1 MSELHRKIKSFVKR
15 EGRMTLGQ
23 KQAYEVMMPEYGVHY
38 KKEMLDFNAL
48 FGNQNPVCLEI
59 GFGMGSSL
67 AAQAQMYPDRN
78 YIGIEVHKP
87 GVGALLL
94 RMQEQQLTNIR
105 VMSHDAVEVLENMIA
120 DNSLSLIQLYFPD
133 PWHKRKH
140 HKRRI
145 VQVYFVKRLFSKLRL
160 GGHFHMATDWQDY
173 AKYMLKIMLESIRI
187 HQDQNEALVW
197 GNCSES
203 NDYIPK
209 PEDRPSTKFQK
220 RGERLGHGVWDLM
233 FDKRATSLKPAQ
245 TNK

>member
-23 KQAYEVMMPEYGVHY
+23 KLAYEAMMPKYGLSY
-38 KKEMLDFNAL
+38 KKEVLDFQSL
-48 FGNQNPVCLEI
+48 FGNDNPVCLEI

-67 AAQAQMYPDRN
+67 AEQACLYPERN

-94 RMQEQQLTNIR
+94 RAQEQGITNIR
-105 VMSHDAVEVLENMIA
+105 VMSHDAVEVLEHMIA
-120 DNSLSLIQLYFPD
+120 DDSLSLIQLFFPD

-145 VQVYFVKRLFSKLRL
+145 VQVEFVTRLFTKLKEN
-160 GGHFHMATDWQDY
+160 GSFHMATDWQDY
-173 AKYMLKIMLESIRI
+173 AQHMLKIMLECVKN
-187 HQDQNEALVW
+187 HQDSCLSPAWVNT
-197 GNCSES
+197 SDS

-209 PEDRPSTKFQK
+209 PDDRPSTKFQK
-220 RGERLGHGVWDLM
+220 RGERLGHGVWDL
-233 FDKRATSLKPAQ
+233 FFSKKRV
-245 TNK
+245 